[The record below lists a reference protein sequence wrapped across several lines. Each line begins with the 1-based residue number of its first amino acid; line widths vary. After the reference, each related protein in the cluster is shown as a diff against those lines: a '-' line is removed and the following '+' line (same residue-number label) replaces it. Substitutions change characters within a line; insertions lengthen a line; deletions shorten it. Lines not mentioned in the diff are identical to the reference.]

1 MAPVQYSKGMPCPRA
16 PFAWLLLFLV
26 LAGMMIVACQ
36 KKKLDINVKQIDC
49 KNLKISNAT
58 YSLPYNPCNVTTAA
72 ITQTVTLRFEHNNKK
87 DCLDFLH
94 LSANFR
100 DVNGAIIDGVQYQTD
115 YTSTDPALTVTDAYL
130 ELRMTY
136 TMASQSDAD
145 KLRSIDLELYSLN
158 ALNAESNKL
167 KLVVSLACNNTV
179 AGLNYSVVRNVTVS
193 SSNITLGFN
202 DYSAEDGDIID
213 VYLNGN
219 KVISSLTLK
228 NAVQLFDF
236 TINSGTN
243 TLVVI
248 ALNEGSSSPN
258 TTQITVNNG
267 SGIKMTPG
275 LSTGQAIQIQ
285 F

>member
-1 MAPVQYSKGMPCPRA
+1 MAPVQYQKGMPCPRA
-16 PFAWLLLFLV
+16 PFAWLLLCLA
-26 LAGMMIVACQ
+26 LAGALLVACQ

-49 KNLKISNAT
+49 KSLVISNAT
-58 YSLPYNPCNVTTAA
+58 YSLPANPCNVTTAP
-72 ITQTVTLRFEHNNKK
+72 ISQTVTLRFEHNNKK

-94 LSANFR
+94 LNANFR
-100 DVNGAIIDGVQYQTD
+100 DINGNIINGVKYQTD
-115 YTSTDPALTVTDAYL
+115 YTSADQALTVTDSYL
-130 ELRMTY
+130 ELKMTY
-136 TMASQSDAD
+136 IMASQSDAD

-158 ALNAESNKL
+158 TLNAESNKL
-167 KLVVSLACNNTV
+167 KLVVSLGCNNTV
-179 AGLNYSVVRNVTVS
+179 GGLSYSVVRNLSVS
-193 SSNITLGFN
+193 GSTITLGFS
-202 DYSAEDGDIID
+202 DYAAEDGDIIA

-228 NAVQLFDF
+228 NAEQFFNF